1 MHICDLQIRRLSE
14 EDISKIDM
22 VPNGLNIKSQA
33 NGIILNPEKKVDVP
47 SRGHL
52 INDSTDNEV

>member
-1 MHICDLQIRRLSE
+1 
-14 EDISKIDM
+14 M